1 MDWIGWDGWMVII
14 GQQFSKSTFG
24 AKKYCAHENCMQQWI
39 GSSDFFSRD
48 DYVEVIFINL
58 ETILFNMALFE
69 VAFISFFP
77 VIVFRD
83 SNMAV
88 PTH

>member
-24 AKKYCAHENCMQQWI
+24 ANKYCAHKNCMQQWI

-58 ETILFNMALFE
+58 ET
-69 VAFISFFP
+69 FF
-77 VIVFRD
+77 VQYGFV
-83 SNMAV
+83 
-88 PTH
+88 